1 MLVVST
7 RTLKILAALTWYIGG
22 VILLIKGRS
31 LLLEAD
37 ALKPEEI
44 WPWLAAGAGLFF
56 GGLKAK
62 FIYTRSCQRNLDRI
76 DALDQPRVWQFFS
89 PRFFVALTVMIS
101 VGVALSRMAHNNY
114 PFLIGVAILDI
125 SIGAALLGG
134 SYVFWKQKFLLNSN

>member
-7 RTLKILAALTWYIGG
+7 RSLKILAALIWYIGG
-22 VILLIKGRS
+22 AILLIKGRS

-37 ALKPEEI
+37 ALKPEAG
-44 WPWLAAGAGLFF
+44 WLWLAAGAGIFF

-62 FIYTRSCQRNLDRI
+62 FIFTRSCQRNLDRI
-76 DALDQPRVWQFFS
+76 DALDRPRVWQFFS

-101 VGVALSRMAHNNY
+101 AGVTLSRLAHNNY
-114 PFLIGVAILDI
+114 SFLIGVAILDL

-134 SYVFWKQKFLLNSN
+134 SYVFWKQKAFVK